1 MSHKSELFPW
11 GFVLIN
17 NSRWMILKAL
27 KNSGMYKETLT
38 RRRSITIKINNFYR
52 ILSLFYHFS
61 VVFQLEK
68 YKKMIDG
75 LIRHQICFS
84 ITVTV
89 LFCSENY
96 VQNIM
101 IAVLWSPS
109 LCCIDCN
116 SILQVYWKYNR
127 HLLEILQTFLLF

>member
-1 MSHKSELFPW
+1 
-11 GFVLIN
+11 
-17 NSRWMILKAL
+17 MILKAL

-61 VVFQLEK
+61 VVFQLKK

-101 IAVLWSPS
+101 IAVL
-109 LCCIDCN
+109 
-116 SILQVYWKYNR
+116 
-127 HLLEILQTFLLF
+127 